1 MATVVFNRGKRATPP
16 PMPRGDL
23 LLESPPEIPPPAAQQ
38 TFGAV
43 LRFLPMIAGMG
54 AMGMMYFGMMTG
66 GGMTGGR
73 GPMGLLAGGLMS
85 LSMMGMMFSQ
95 LGRGNNDQ
103 AMELD
108 ARRRDYF
115 RYLSQ
120 TRRQVR
126 KSANDQRKAVSWR
139 HPEPDTL
146 WSLAGQ
152 RRMWERR
159 TDADDFLAVRIS
171 VGRQQFAKRIVP
183 PESKPIEDLEPL
195 TTGALR
201 RFMLTHRVVPSVPL
215 MIDMRGFKRFSLVGD
230 LNACRRL
237 AYSMI
242 SQVVAWHAPSDVR
255 VIVAVSRDNE
265 HLWSWTKWLPHL
277 QHPTRSDGVG
287 PVRMFA
293 TDVTELAQVTE
304 GSQNAPDGDPTH
316 VILLVDGVEG
326 VSADMFAT
334 PGTTTSTIEI
344 TGLRERPRRID
355 PGVAVLDVS
364 PTELTLYRRLQS
376 GQIAPTPFGRPDQ
389 VPMVYAEMLA
399 RQLSP
404 YRMPVSATASEDEDT
419 PEVVFEPPKDYP
431 AMLGTGD
438 PLTLDIRQA
447 WRPRPMHQ
455 RLRIPVGSGEDGRPV
470 ELDIKESAMGGM
482 GPHGLCIGATGSGKS
497 EFLRTLVL
505 GLAMT
510 HSSEQLNYVLVD
522 FKGGATFAGL
532 DDLPHVSAVIT
543 NLEGE
548 LTLVDRMQDAIAGEM
563 ERRMEVLSQT
573 NAMLKNKDIKN
584 REEYEVARQEG
595 ADIPPM
601 PSLFIVVDE
610 FSELLTA
617 RPEFIDLFI
626 QIGRIGRSIGVHQ
639 LLASQ
644 RLEES
649 KLRGLDTFLS
659 YRIALRTFSPAESR
673 VVIGVPDAYELP
685 SPPGNGYLKF
695 DTTNMVRFK
704 AAYVSGPWHGSP
716 TALLESDPD
725 DEGGALPG
733 RVTKKAWVPP
743 VLAFEARHVDQV
755 LPPEP
760 EPEPEPARAIP
771 EEKPEPEEEP
781 KPAAASD
788 EDEDDDT
795 LLGIVVNRLRGH
807 GWPAHK
813 VWLPPL
819 DDPPTMDGLLQSEL
833 IEHPQRG
840 LTVADPRMQGT
851 LAGPVALID
860 RPRQQRRDPMW
871 LDYSGA
877 GGNLAVVGGPQS
889 GKSMG
894 LRAAISGLALTHTPA
909 EVGFY
914 CLDFGGGSLTGMRD
928 MPHVGSVCG
937 RLDVDRVRRTIAEM
951 TSLLQ
956 ARELMFAELGIDG
969 IGSYRRGR
977 RDGSIQP
984 DRFPTDV
991 FLVVDGWMTLRQEFD
1006 AQDPIITNLAARGL
1020 GYGLHVM
1027 LSANKWSEFRLGIRD
1042 LLQSRVELKLGDPF
1056 ESEIN
1061 RKLADLV
1068 PAGRPGRGLSG
1079 DGLHMLT
1086 GLPRIDGVENAE
1098 SATDG
1103 QRAMITRMQAAW
1115 HGPKAAEVR
1124 MLPGDL
1130 PITALPEVA
1139 YDDDR
1144 KDVPWAIDEIDLAPV
1159 MFDPKAEPHMV
1170 ILGAPECGKSTAL
1183 RVILNGLLKR
1193 YSPKQA
1199 KFMLLDY
1206 RRSLLGFVPEEYLIK
1221 YCPSQKSGTET
1232 TKALAGSLQNRVP
1245 GPDVTT
1251 QQYRDRSWWS
1261 GAEVF
1266 VIVDDYELVST
1277 TQGNALLPMAELVSQ
1292 ARDIGLHMIITR
1304 GFGGAARS
1312 VGDQIIGRMRD
1323 SGAPAFIM
1331 SGNRDEGTIWSNYRG
1346 TPLPPGRGQLITR
1359 AGQVLAQ
1366 VANLPPAQL

>member
-23 LLESPPEIPPPAAQQ
+23 LLESPPEIPPPAGQQ
-38 TFGAV
+38 SFGAL

-54 AMGMMYFGMMTG
+54 AMGLMYSGMLSG
-66 GGMTGGR
+66 GGMGGGR
-73 GPMGLLAGGLMS
+73 GPMGALAGGLMG

-95 LGRGNNDQ
+95 LGRGNNEQ

-115 RYLSQ
+115 RYLTQ

-126 KSANDQRKAVSWR
+126 KSAADQRKAVTWR

-146 WSLAGQ
+146 WSLAGE

-159 TDADDFLAVRIS
+159 PDADDFLAVRIS

-215 MIDMRGFKRFSLVGD
+215 MIDIRGFKQFSLVGD
-230 LNACRRL
+230 IEASRRL
-237 AYSMI
+237 AYAMV
-242 SQVVAWHAPSDVR
+242 SQIAAWHAPTEVR
-255 VIVAVSRDNE
+255 LIVAVSRDNE

-277 QHPTRSDGVG
+277 QHPTRTDGVG
-287 PVRMFA
+287 PVRFFA
-293 TDVTELAQVTE
+293 TDRTELVQVTE
-304 GSQNAPDGDPTH
+304 GSQNVPDGDPTH
-316 VILLVDGVEG
+316 VVLVVDGMDG

-334 PGTTTSTIEI
+334 PGTTTSTIEV
-344 TGLRERPRRID
+344 TGLRERPRRIE

-364 PTELTLYRRLQS
+364 ADDLTLYRRLQS
-376 GQIAPTPFGRPDQ
+376 GQIAPTPFGKPDQ

-404 YRMPVSATASEDEDT
+404 YRMPAASAGQEDDDT

-438 PLTLDIRQA
+438 PLTLDLRQA
-447 WRPRPMHQ
+447 WRPRPLHQ
-455 RLRIPVGSGEDGRPV
+455 RLRIPVGSGTDGRPV
-470 ELDIKESAMGGM
+470 ELDIKEAAMGGM

-573 NAMLKNKDIKN
+573 NAALRNKDIKN
-584 REEYEVARQEG
+584 REEYEIARQEG

-673 VVIGVPDAYELP
+673 VVIGVPDAYHLP
-685 SPPGNGYLKF
+685 QGPGNGYLKY
-695 DTTNMVRFK
+695 DTTNMVQFK

-716 TALLESDPD
+716 AALLDVDPD
-725 DEGGALPG
+725 EPGGRPG
-733 RVTKKAWVPP
+733 SLGKKAWVPP
-743 VLAFEARHVDQV
+743 VLAFEAGHVDEV

-760 EPEPEPARAIP
+760 EPEPEPA
-771 EEKPEPEEEP
+771 PEPEAPEPEAKPQRAAETDDEE
-781 KPAAASD
+781 
-788 EDEDDDT
+788 EDEEDDT
-795 LLGIVVNRLRGH
+795 LLGIVVNQLRGQ
-807 GWPAHK
+807 GWPAHR

-819 DDPPTMDGLLQSEL
+819 DDPPPMDHLLRSEL
-833 IEHPQRG
+833 VDHPQRG
-840 LTVADPRMQGT
+840 LTTADPRMHGT

-877 GGNLAVVGGPQS
+877 GGNLAIVGGPQA

-894 LRAAISGLALTHTPA
+894 LRAAITGLALTHTPA

-914 CLDFGGGSLTGMRD
+914 CLDFGGGSLTGLRD

-956 ARELMFAELGIDG
+956 ARELLFAELGVDG
-969 IGSYRRGR
+969 IASYRRGR
-977 RDGSIQP
+977 RDGTIQP
-984 DRFPTDV
+984 DRFPIDV
-991 FLVVDGWMTLRQEFD
+991 FLVVDGWMTLRQEFE

-1086 GLPRIDGVENAE
+1086 GLPRIDGVEDAE
-1098 SATDG
+1098 SATEG
-1103 QRAMITRMQAAW
+1103 QREMITRMNAAW
-1115 HGPKAAEVR
+1115 KGPKAAEVR
-1124 MLPGDL
+1124 MLPADL

-1139 YDDDR
+1139 YDDVR

-1159 MFDPKAEPHMV
+1159 MFDPKAEPHLVV
-1170 ILGAPECGKSTAL
+1170 IGQPECGKSTVL
-1183 RVILNGLLKR
+1183 RVLVNGLLKR
-1193 YSPKQA
+1193 YTPKQA
-1199 KFMLLDY
+1199 KFLILDY
-1206 RRSLLGFVPEEYLIK
+1206 RRSLLGFVPDEYLIK

-1245 GPDVTT
+1245 GPDVTP
-1251 QQYRDRSWWS
+1251 QQLRDRSWWS

-1266 VIVDDYELVST
+1266 VIVDDYEMVAT
-1277 TQGNALLPMAELVSQ
+1277 TQGNALMPLAELVTQ
-1292 ARDIGLHMIITR
+1292 ARDIGLHMMVAR
-1304 GFGGAARS
+1304 GFGGAARA
-1312 VGDQIIGRMRD
+1312 VGDQVVGRMRD
-1323 SGAPAFIM
+1323 GGAPAFIM
-1331 SGNRDEGTIWSNYRG
+1331 SGTRDEGALWAGYRPV
-1346 TPLPPGRGQLITR
+1346 PLPPGRGQLITR

-1366 VANLPPAQL
+1366 VANLPPTE